1 MNKRLHYSY
10 PDANMSEGRVVMYI
24 NEEKVY
30 DDNRYHV
37 FKDPECT
44 VEVTPDEL
52 NDAIHAGMF
61 IRNIFNGFTNDFSIL
76 TSSYGFV
83 TNDDGSLDLICEGLG
98 CTDANNQLSMLS
110 IRSKKHIKKEG

>member
-1 MNKRLHYSY
+1 MNKRLQYSY
-10 PDANMSEGRVVMYI
+10 PDANMSEGRVILYV
-24 NEEKVY
+24 NEEQIY
-30 DDNRYHV
+30 DDGYYPV

-61 IRNIFNGFTNDFSIL
+61 IRNIFNGFTNDFGIL

-98 CTDANNQLSMLS
+98 YVGSNQELS
-110 IRSKKHIKKEG
+110 IRSKKHIEKEG